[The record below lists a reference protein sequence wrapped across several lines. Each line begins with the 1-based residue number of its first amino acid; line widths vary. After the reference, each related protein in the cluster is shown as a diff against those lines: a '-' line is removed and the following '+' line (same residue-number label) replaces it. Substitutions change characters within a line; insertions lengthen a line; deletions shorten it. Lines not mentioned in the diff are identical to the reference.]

1 MQIEDG
7 ICPVKVLL
15 LALRATIFF
24 IASHCLDENCPVNK
38 LLEIFKTWRGKPSL
52 EDCSSGREPSRRL
65 KLTSRTLMLLEN
77 NNSIGRLPSSK
88 LLSCNSPVRLPSN
101 GEMRPWSP
109 LEAKETSVTV
119 PSLLQLMPSHLQQSV
134 PFTHDMLRLPLR
146 PGKRPSRKPMRELSS
161 CSVQQ
166 VVRETKGS
174 RRTTTPNK
182 DTDNLVVVMVLL
194 LHGKL
199 SSCMR
204 KGRRRPCVKGTSAQR
219 FERFYKA
226 LLLVAGVCVFLIGG
240 KWSFKIMVRLGGGV
254 GGYSLLGPRRLLLE
268 LRML

>member
-1 MQIEDG
+1 
-7 ICPVKVLL
+7 
-15 LALRATIFF
+15 
-24 IASHCLDENCPVNK
+24 
-38 LLEIFKTWRGKPSL
+38 
-52 EDCSSGREPSRRL
+52 
-65 KLTSRTLMLLEN
+65 MLLEN

-199 SSCMR
+199 SSCMDHFHCTEER
-204 KGRRRPCVKGTSAQR
+204 QASTMRERNICSKIRAFLQGTSASGRAILQ
-219 FERFYKA
+219 
-226 LLLVAGVCVFLIGG
+226 V
-240 KWSFKIMVRLGGGV
+240 
-254 GGYSLLGPRRLLLE
+254 LE
-268 LRML
+268 DYTHQVTNN